1 MAMTNILR
9 RIGFAVLLYPLC
21 VFFAFASNIATII
34 AIRGLEPL
42 TSEVM
47 WAIFVRDAL
56 LCIPIAIVGT
66 FLVPMFS
73 RMMKG

>member
-1 MAMTNILR
+1 MAR
-9 RIGFAVLLYPLC
+9 VVRWIGFAALLYPLC
-21 VFFAFASNIATII
+21 VFFAFASNIATIL
-34 AIRGLEPL
+34 AIRGLAPL
-42 TSEVM
+42 TAEVM